1 MNLLVLG
8 INHKT
13 ATVDL
18 REKVA
23 FSAEQLRDAL
33 CQLKEKQL
41 VQSAVILS
49 TCNRTEIYCELGDST
64 ADDMARISALIEWLR
79 TFHCIE
85 NTALISCLYTHQDQQ
100 VAKHLMRVASGLDS
114 LVLGEPQ
121 ILGQIKQA
129 YAVAVKHN
137 SIQGSLERLFQK
149 TFAVA
154 KRVRTETNIGGN
166 AVSVAFAACSLARQI
181 FESLEKSTVLLIG
194 AGETIELVAKH
205 IFEHNCQNII
215 VANRT
220 RERAKLIADQFGA
233 EVISLEEIPQ
243 HIHKADIVISS
254 TASPLPIIGKGM
266 LEKALKA
273 RRYEPMLL
281 IDIAVPRDIEQEV
294 GELNDAYLYTVDDLH
309 SIVDKNREQR
319 KVAAV
324 LAEAIVVEESHGFM
338 TWMRSRDAVDCI
350 KQYRTQS
357 HALKDDLLT
366 KSLHALSCGVDPAK
380 VLVELSN
387 KLTNKLIHAPTQAMQ
402 EAASRGDEQTLETL
416 RQSVGLDL
424 LN

>member
-1 MNLLVLG
+1 MSLLVLG

-23 FSAEQLRDAL
+23 FSPEQLRDAL
-33 CQLKEKQL
+33 CHLKENQV
-41 VQSAVILS
+41 VQSAVIVS
-49 TCNRTEIYCELGDST
+49 TCNRTEIYCEIEPANSTVLIKWLCGFHSLENDS
-64 ADDMARISALIEWLR
+64 LL
-79 TFHCIE
+79 
-85 NTALISCLYTHQDQQ
+85 SCLYTYHDQL
-100 VAKHLMRVASGLDS
+100 AATHLMRVASGLDS
-114 LVLGEPQ
+114 LVLGESQ
-121 ILGQIKQA
+121 IFGQIKKA
-129 YAVAVKHN
+129 YAEAVKQQ
-137 SIQGSLERLFQK
+137 IIRGPLERLFQK

-154 KRVRTETNIGGN
+154 KRVRTETDIGGN

-220 RERAKLIADQFGA
+220 RERAQLFADQFGA
-233 EVISLEEIPQ
+233 KVIALEEIPE
-243 HIHKADIVISS
+243 HIHHADIVISS

-266 LEKALKA
+266 VEKALKA

-294 GELNDAYLYTVDDLH
+294 GDLNDAYLYTVDDLH
-309 SIVDKNREQR
+309 TIVDRNRDQR
-319 KVAAV
+319 KVAAI
-324 LAEAIVVEESHGFM
+324 LAEAIVDDESHDFM
-338 TWMRSRDAVDCI
+338 SWMRSRDSVECI
-350 KQYRTQS
+350 KQYRAQS
-357 HALKDDLLT
+357 QALKEELLT

-402 EAASRGDEQTLETL
+402 DAAKRGDEQTLETL
-416 RQSVGLDL
+416 RKSLGLDL